1 MTIWYDVSD
10 LAHWNL
16 RHLTGIQ
23 RVSVGILDGLTGA
36 RFCLFI
42 SSYELLID
50 LKVVELEQDAQA
62 SP

>member
-1 MTIWYDVSD
+1 MY
-10 LAHWNL
+10 LL
-16 RHLTGIQ
+16 RL
-23 RVSVGILDGLTGA
+23 GILDGLAGV

-50 LKVVELEQDAQA
+50 LKVVELEQDARR